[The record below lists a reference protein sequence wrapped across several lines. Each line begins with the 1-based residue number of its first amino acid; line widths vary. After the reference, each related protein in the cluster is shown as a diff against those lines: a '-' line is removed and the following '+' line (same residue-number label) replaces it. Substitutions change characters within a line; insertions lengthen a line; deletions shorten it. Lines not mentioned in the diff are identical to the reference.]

1 MSNRLNRTTG
11 QASSGS
17 PGTQQHTHDLE
28 TRILMTLRDVKNVE
42 KEKSALEAQC
52 GALRHYME
60 LIIKIN
66 CDLTNRLGNK
76 EDLPDN
82 FR

>member
-11 QASSGS
+11 QANSVS
-17 PGTQQHTHDLE
+17 PGIQQHTHDLE
-28 TRILMTLRDVKNVE
+28 TRILMTSRNVKNVE

-66 CDLTNRLGNK
+66 CDLTNRIESK
-76 EDLPDN
+76 EDLPAN
-82 FR
+82 YR

>member
-28 TRILMTLRDVKNVE
+28 TKIHMTLRDVKNVE

-52 GALRHYME
+52 GALRHYLE
-60 LIIKIN
+60 LILKIN
-66 CDLTNRLGNK
+66 CDLANRIESK
-76 EDLPDN
+76 EDLPAN
-82 FR
+82 YR

>member
-1 MSNRLNRTTG
+1 
-11 QASSGS
+11 
-17 PGTQQHTHDLE
+17 
-28 TRILMTLRDVKNVE
+28 MTLRDVKNIE

-66 CDLTNRLGNK
+66 SDLTNK
-76 EDLPDN
+76 IKSEEDLPAN
-82 FR
+82 YR